1 MVKMQASANS
11 KVRTNLYF
19 DEKVLANFKMI
30 CRREGES
37 MSAKLEAFMRRYNNS
52 HRPGN
57 PQLTIEAY
65 AKPEGPQPMRVLC
78 LFIDGAISDG
88 RVHCRRAGSWLAGVS
103 CYSCEKN
110 LLRKKE

>member
-1 MVKMQASANS
+1 VKLQASANP
-11 KVRTNLYF
+11 KIRTNLYF
-19 DEKVLANFKMI
+19 DEQVLVDFKRI
-30 CRREGES
+30 CQREGES
-37 MSAKLEAFMRRYNNS
+37 MSAKLEAFMRHYNTI

-65 AKPEGPQPMRVLC
+65 AKPEEPQPMRVLC
-78 LFIDGAISDG
+78 LLINGAMSGG
-88 RVHCRRAGSWLAGVS
+88 RVHCRRAGRWLPGIS

>member
-1 MVKMQASANS
+1 MQASTNS

-19 DEKVLANFKMI
+19 DERVLADFKGI

-37 MSAKLEAFMRRYNNS
+37 MSAKLEAFMRHYNNI

-65 AKPEGPQPMRVLC
+65 AKL
-78 LFIDGAISDG
+78 
-88 RVHCRRAGSWLAGVS
+88 
-103 CYSCEKN
+103 
-110 LLRKKE
+110 